1 MPSHRDD
8 AVDSMPS
15 PQLDKPNRPYRGCS
29 RCSTISMILA
39 EASFGAVLSAYLSAY
54 QRRRT
59 FDFRPDRRC
68 EPRSSRW
75 CGNQHHVRNGELIQG
90 NCDRGRCMNHRA
102 VDGFRGALDNLP
114 LSGNR
119 RGNLRRGVHVPG

>member
-39 EASFGAVLSAYLSAY
+39 EASFGAYLSAY
-54 QRRRT
+54 QRRCVLSISAQT
-59 FDFRPDRRC
+59 DGV
-68 EPRSSRW
+68 SREE
-75 CGNQHHVRNGELIQG
+75 QSVVR
-90 NCDRGRCMNHRA
+90 
-102 VDGFRGALDNLP
+102 
-114 LSGNR
+114 
-119 RGNLRRGVHVPG
+119 

>member
-54 QRRRT
+54 QRRCVVSISAQT
-59 FDFRPDRRC
+59 DGV
-68 EPRSSRW
+68 SR
-75 CGNQHHVRNGELIQG
+75 QEQSVVR
-90 NCDRGRCMNHRA
+90 
-102 VDGFRGALDNLP
+102 
-114 LSGNR
+114 
-119 RGNLRRGVHVPG
+119 